1 MFNNSEAHMSMNRF
15 LLLFVLFFAL
25 GAFALGFAAKALGV
39 HPETM
44 VAECRDKGK
53 FDGWVSYNNPP
64 LARCG
69 NGDIVAVKR

>member
-1 MFNNSEAHMSMNRF
+1 MSIKRF
-15 LLLFVLFFAL
+15 VLLFICLFIL
-25 GAFALGFAAKALGV
+25 MAFGLGFAAKALGV
-39 HPETM
+39 SPETM
-44 VAECRDKGK
+44 VAECSDKGK

>member
-1 MFNNSEAHMSMNRF
+1 MSIKRFVMFFMIA
-15 LLLFVLFFAL
+15 FVVA
-25 GAFALGFAAKALGV
+25 AFGLSFAAKTLGV

-44 VAECRDKGK
+44 VAECSDKGK